1 MRAWVVRAGENGSR
15 DSWCLLN
22 GYAGGGWT
30 SVGDLTPL
38 TTEETLQ
45 QYLQQRMPGE
55 KPAAIINYRSQL
67 WRFRHVIAS
76 GDLIVL
82 PQKTTKEIAIGVV
95 VGTYIYLGNEE
106 DPGKRHVIRVDWKKT
121 DLPRS
126 AVGQDLLYSLGAFMT
141 ICEVKRNG
149 AVKRLESLMLAG
161 VDPGESATTT
171 IGKYSNEVNS
181 DDDALLTTIDIEQIA
196 YDAVVSRIN
205 EKFLGHQMSRLV
217 AEVLTAKGFH
227 CETKPPG
234 PDGGVDILAGNG
246 PLGLDSPKI
255 VVQVKSQSS
264 QVGDEVVQT
273 LQGAIT
279 RFGADQ
285 ALLVAWG
292 GINKNAKSF
301 LETEKFRVR
310 VWSSEDLVTQIFEH
324 YSTFSEE
331 LRSELPL
338 KQIWTVI
345 QEQN

>member
-1 MRAWVVRAGENGSR
+1 M
-15 DSWCLLN
+15 
-22 GYAGGGWT
+22 
-30 SVGDLTPL
+30 GDLSAIA
-38 TTEETLQ
+38 TEESMQL
-45 QYLQQRMPGE
+45 YLQQSMAGE

-67 WRFRHVIAS
+67 WRFRHVITV

-95 VGTYIYLGNEE
+95 IGPYKYLGDEE
-106 DPGKRHVIRVDWKKT
+106 DPGKRHVIQVDWKKT

-141 ICEVKRNG
+141 ICEVKRNE
-149 AVKRLESLMLAG
+149 AVKRLESLMLTG
-161 VDPGESATTT
+161 TDPGGFGTTT
-171 IGKYSNEVNS
+171 VPKYSSEVS
-181 DDDALLTTIDIEQIA
+181 EEDDALLTAVDIEQIA
-196 YDAVVSRIN
+196 YDAIVSRIN

-234 PDGGVDILAGNG
+234 PDGGVDILAANG

-255 VVQVKSQSS
+255 VVQVKSESG

-292 GINKNAKSF
+292 GINKNAKKF

-310 VWSSEDLVTQIFEH
+310 VWTSEDLVAQLMEH
-324 YSTFSEE
+324 YSSLSEE
-331 LRSELPL
+331 IKSELPL